1 VSDAPSDYIDSLIKG
16 IVGFELTITRLLG
29 KWKLNQNK
37 TDAERGGLVRAM
49 REQNDADTTTMAEL
63 IERAKE
69 R

>member
-1 VSDAPSDYIDSLIKG
+1 LLKG

-37 TDAERGGLVRAM
+37 TDAERDGLVRAM
-49 REQNDADTTTMAEL
+49 RERGDDEAQTMAEL

-69 R
+69 C